1 MSEKQ
6 EEEAWRPYRHSLG
19 YSNRGPLGG
28 SRPAPYIHRAV
39 CSKGELGTWFPR
51 DEKPKQKPIAATPQS
66 LTHFGRRILRSCPP
80 EGATGISER
89 TLIEKLNG
97 LSGYADYQRG
107 IAELIEAGYL
117 TQDPE
122 GRYKRTN

>member
-1 MSEKQ
+1 MS
-6 EEEAWRPYRHSLG
+6 EEEAWRPYHRTLG
-19 YSNRGPLGG
+19 YCNRGPLGD
-28 SRPAPYIHRAV
+28 SRPAPYIHRAI
-39 CSKGELGTWFPR
+39 SNKGELGTCFPR
-51 DEKPKQKPIAATPQS
+51 TEKPKQKPIVTPTS
-66 LTHFGRRILRSCPP
+66 LTHFGRRILRACPP
-80 EGATGISER
+80 ESATGISER